1 MAPQVLARSA
11 VSVPQ
16 EIKQVGL
23 TGPIGEEELSSA
35 NSSVVIIRWVS
46 IFFCLVFWYGIYAAV
61 KLFRS
66 FWS

>member
-16 EIKQVGL
+16 EIEQAGL

-35 NSSVVIIRWVS
+35 NSTVILIRWMS
-46 IFFCLVFWYGIYAAV
+46 ILFCLVFWYGIYTAV
-61 KLFRS
+61 RLLLS
-66 FWS
+66 

>member
-1 MAPQVLARSA
+1 MNPQVLARSA
-11 VSVPQ
+11 VSVSQ
-16 EIKQVGL
+16 EIKQVGI
-23 TGPIGEEELSSA
+23 TDQIDDEELSSV

-61 KLFRS
+61 KLFLS

>member
-1 MAPQVLARSA
+1 MTPQVLARSA

-23 TGPIGEEELSSA
+23 TDQIGDEGLASV
-35 NSSVVIIRWVS
+35 NSSVIIIRWMS
-46 IFFCLVFWYGIYAAV
+46 ILFYLVFWYGIYTIAR
-61 KLFRS
+61 LLLS